1 MPFYISRVTDQAI
14 YLKRIPDEELTEHFI
29 EDDEREPFLHET
41 PLETQSP
48 LLEEEK
54 FYVK

>member
-29 EDDEREPFLHET
+29 QDDEREPFLHET

-48 LLEEEK
+48 PLKEENPM
-54 FYVK
+54 